1 MNNIQLSIIVP
12 IYNVEE
18 YLDECLTSI
27 YALEDMTYEVILVND
42 GSPDNCSAIIERF
55 NQQYPSNTVV
65 INQKNAGLSAA
76 RNSGLCVAKGEYVAL
91 VDSDDYIASK
101 ALFTLYQYALNED
114 LDIAFA
120 QSLTFWEGSGAQT
133 KTLTIPSAVTNL
145 EVTNGLNI
153 LETSFQAG
161 YKRINCWNKIYKRDF
176 LQANN
181 LIFVEGILFEDVPF
195 TFQAFFVASRVKAFA
210 LDYYYYRQRPGSI
223 MTSKNQKSDHSRIII
238 ITYVLN
244 LFDEKSYG
252 GSTFDDYLIYQLW
265 ENACGT
271 RQRHLSLCKI
281 FLKRRKASF
290 RGLLRLVFIIA
301 GFPNLMPV

>member
-12 IYNVEE
+12 IYYVEE
-18 YLDECLTSI
+18 YLEECLTSI

-55 NQQYPSNTVV
+55 NQQYASNTVV

-76 RNSGLCVAKGEYVAL
+76 RNSGLCVAKGKYVAL

-101 ALFTLYQYALNED
+101 VLFTLYQYALNED

-120 QSLTFWEGSGAQT
+120 QSLTFWKGSGAQT

-181 LIFVEGILFEDVPF
+181 LIFVEGIFFEDVPF

-223 MTSKNQKSDHSRIII
+223 MTSKNQKSDPSRITII
-238 ITYVLN
+238 NNVLH
-244 LFDEKSYG
+244 LFSKHSYSG
-252 GSTFDDYLIYQLW
+252 NSFDDYLIYQLW

-271 RQRHLSLCKI
+271 GNRHTKLCI
-281 FLKRRKASF
+281 TFIKRHKVSS
-290 RGLLRLVFIIA
+290 RGAVRLLFILMGLA
-301 GFPNLMPV
+301 KLMPA